1 MIDLFIHQPL
11 QWDREN
17 DVDSKMMEDL
27 WFCFF
32 IFIFLQVFWT
42 VLKVDALIRW
52 CPSLSIKDTP
62 EGYSEWKLKYCETMT
77 MEAID
82 TTQLM
87 ERCFP
92 LSWNFSTFQCQGKLM
107 EIGVALLSFTL
118 ELNAGSTFGWFWLVI
133 VLISVCCEYFRFER
147 EDYHPLLISNKTVL
161 E

>member
-62 EGYSEWKLKYCETMT
+62 EGYSEMKTKILWDHDHGGYRYHP
-77 MEAID
+77 ID
-82 TTQLM
+82 
-87 ERCFP
+87 
-92 LSWNFSTFQCQGKLM
+92 GKMLPF
-107 EIGVALLSFTL
+107 VL
-118 ELNAGSTFGWFWLVI
+118 ELFNLPVPREADGDWSCIVI
-133 VLISVCCEYFRFER
+133 FYSRIKCR
-147 EDYHPLLISNKTVL
+147 EHLWVILACDSINQCMLWIF
-161 E
+161 